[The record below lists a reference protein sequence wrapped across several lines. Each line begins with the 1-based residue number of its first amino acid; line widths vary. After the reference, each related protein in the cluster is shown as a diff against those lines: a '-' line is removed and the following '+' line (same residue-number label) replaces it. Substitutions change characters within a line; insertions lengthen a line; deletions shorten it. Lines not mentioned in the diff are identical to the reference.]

1 MRHRAKIDANQ
12 TAIVTAL
19 RAAGCAVQSLATIGN
34 GCPDILV
41 GVRGVNYLIEIK
53 DGSKTP
59 SQRKLTPDEEKWHLL
74 WKMFGQVDTAESVE
88 QALGIIGLRERV

>member
-12 TAIVTAL
+12 TSIVLAL

-41 GVRGVNYLIEIK
+41 GRCGVNYLIEIK
-53 DGSKTP
+53 DGNKTP
-59 SQRKLTPDEEKWHLL
+59 SQRKLTSDEEKWHLY
-74 WKMFGQVDTAESVE
+74 WKQFGQVDTAESVE
-88 QALGIIGLRERV
+88 QAFEIVGLKEKL